1 MKTKKYFSTICLL
14 VLYLLLCAVQAQERI
29 PVSTFDTMATS
40 RNLLKFDPLVTNYW
54 AHTEPASSTNPANGN
69 NIVIGF
75 NSTYPQ
81 TYPTIITQGAKFSND
96 GGLTWTVVDS
106 LPKARGSGY
115 ASDPGCAF
123 STNGTAYISYVTYGG
138 GQQYQVRYSYSTNGG
153 ASWSDPVSVYSTSEQ
168 VDRPNMCID
177 NKVGSPYQDRL
188 YFAWSR
194 AVGGY
199 LASGILFT
207 TPSITGSQTISSD
220 IGWGVSLATDN
231 NGKLYV
237 VWCDFNG
244 NVRMNRSTNGGS
256 SFTGTTTVQS
266 GLINPVSIGGLGARY
281 YPVVAVD
288 RSTYHPNRVYVA
300 YHSGPSTDIDVF
312 ITYSDDGGNTWSSP
326 KQVNDDKVQDGQSNG
341 KSQWHPW
348 MTVDGSGI
356 VHVTFYDNRNGST
369 NTSVQAYYAYST
381 DGAQSFINQ
390 ASNSGQFTLTTIPG
404 LRSDYYSDY
413 NAITV
418 SSGLAIASWAQPLT
432 KGYDIVSQ
440 RIPRDVSVLVSN
452 KVNGITD
459 YNSTLTING
468 QVVNSGASI
477 TLTDG
482 IIYPGKTNSERLQGD
497 NKHKDWDGNATEYR
511 LLENFRVK
519 RAVPTRDANFIGLNP
534 VTVTTQLLETSGSGG
549 NVEFRD
555 PWYLADASGN
565 QPNQFFPYSA
575 PHSPTGAY
583 NQTTGGVFLNQN
595 PSFDP
600 TLPIYSLRAIS
611 PQQITINGRIHSF
624 YFQGWSASPD
634 GSAEFQNANALETP
648 VVFKNPGAVVSANY
662 KGTQLSNN
670 KNTFSNNSQRKFVRS
685 NYNRMLHIVY
695 ESMGKIWYE
704 TSTDNGITWQ
714 IRNGGK
720 SLSNTEAKNPS
731 IFIIN
736 DFHTHSVVAIVFQER
751 NGDFYNIKALIYNT
765 YSDSIMDVS
774 LIKTVLKPYSENA
787 NPVIAFGH
795 NIIVVWQ
802 EGYGNYWEP
811 QGLYYVYGE
820 IGLGY
825 KFRWTDTTYLHY
837 PFTDTNTENVNPT
850 ISRVDDVPVNIFHLA
865 WEARNRRGTSDIM
878 FCKITSDNNVTIIN
892 DVMNISYGNGFR
904 YNHSPSIISVKD
916 KDRKEFAIVC
926 WIGEREDWPNSINP
940 QMQKQVILTSTSR
953 PGIFKAFGENVSSV
967 SINKSSTRWTVGWS
981 RSNDLPLQYTD
992 SRGVSIYQLDVY
1004 GEYIQIGDGILP
1016 EQMYALAFNTRALPY
1031 TINTKQIYP
1040 QYIPTEVISTTKLRE
1055 GVVSKDGVQI
1065 YYSIGDIK
1073 VGNEKIDFIEMP
1085 DTIKINTLQD
1095 ANYYLVSEPFELDD
1109 NSEFYY
1115 TIKFGI
1121 SDSNAVKQALSE
1133 NEFIN
1138 FSVELIDAITNELLG
1153 VLNEVTYDQ
1162 HNVAQY
1168 NEVSYQVNTS
1178 GIGNRVVRLRLVIT
1192 NNIDPHYAIFD
1203 KYFDESVSLAKR
1215 QIKQINYKGK
1225 LEIKDYALYQNYPNP
1240 FNPVTKIRF
1249 SIKETNPVKIKLY
1262 DIVGREVAVIMNE
1275 VKDAGEYEIEL
1286 DAGKLGISS
1295 GVYFYQMKAGDYTS
1309 IKKMVYLK

>member
-1 MKTKKYFSTICLL
+1 MKKTLAFILILCLYPQISYPEDVRLIIPETSIAAAVKTLLDARAASFSSLTPAYG
-14 VLYLLLCAVQAQERI
+14 VE
-29 PVSTFDTMATS
+29 
-40 RNLLKFDPLVTNYW
+40 NY
-54 AHTEPASSTNPANGN
+54 NVRLMYN
-69 NIVIGF
+69 
-75 NSTYPQ
+75 Q
-81 TYPTIITQGAKFSND
+81 TYPVTFQYLSGNRFR
-96 GGLTWTVVDS
+96 LTCGFV
-106 LPKARGSGY
+106 AR
-115 ASDPGCAF
+115 ANKRFDLKAF
-123 STNGTAYISYVTYGG
+123 S
-138 GQQYQVRYSYSTNGG
+138 
-153 ASWSDPVSVYSTSEQ
+153 
-168 VDRPNMCID
+168 
-177 NKVGSPYQDRL
+177 L
-188 YFAWSR
+188 
-194 AVGGY
+194 
-199 LASGILFT
+199 
-207 TPSITGSQTISSD
+207 
-220 IGWGVSLATDN
+220 
-231 NGKLYV
+231 
-237 VWCDFNG
+237 
-244 NVRMNRSTNGGS
+244 
-256 SFTGTTTVQS
+256 SF
-266 GLINPVSIGGLGARY
+266 
-281 YPVVAVD
+281 D
-288 RSTYHPNRVYVA
+288 
-300 YHSGPSTDIDVF
+300 
-312 ITYSDDGGNTWSSP
+312 
-326 KQVNDDKVQDGQSNG
+326 
-341 KSQWHPW
+341 
-348 MTVDGSGI
+348 
-356 VHVTFYDNRNGST
+356 
-369 NTSVQAYYAYST
+369 
-381 DGAQSFINQ
+381 
-390 ASNSGQFTLTTIPG
+390 
-404 LRSDYYSDY
+404 
-413 NAITV
+413 
-418 SSGLAIASWAQPLT
+418 
-432 KGYDIVSQ
+432 
-440 RIPRDVSVLVSN
+440 
-452 KVNGITD
+452 
-459 YNSTLTING
+459 ING
-468 QVVNSGASI
+468 QGPITIEGDLQYEVGIARITLIGRATAVVSISGAPGFLI
-477 TLTDG
+477 DIIGANQFTVLLPEFRLGTYTLMLPNVSTTYFTSSTPSLAISGSNLTLGLQSKIVVLKVDQLRQSG
-482 IIYPGKTNSERLQGD
+482 ERLEGSQVGVWEGLSFVGYPVPRIFNFPRGSTQVLRGEQGLAQSPPEKYNRWND
-497 NKHKDWDGNATEYR
+497 LSNVQNHQPFLMDGSLTR
-511 LLENFRVK
+511 LNSNFK
-519 RAVPTRDANFIGLNP
+519 QTDPTITIKTDLIDLPG
-534 VTVTTQLLETSGSGG
+534 TTGG
-549 NVEFRD
+549 NIQFKD
-555 PWYLADASGN
+555 PWYIDYPDPSYGSNLRN
-565 QPNQFFPYSA
+565 QGMSA
-575 PHSPTGAY
+575 PFKTRSSPFYPDLNTLYDGSLTY
-583 NQTTGGVFLNQN
+583 KGVFLNQVPDQN
-595 PSFDP
+595 DSTKPYYSVKADAVQYIH
-600 TLPIYSLRAIS
+600 LPH
-611 PQQITINGRIHSF
+611 TGRVYPF

-670 KNTFSNNSQRKFVRS
+670 KNAFSKNSQRKFVRS
-685 NYNRMLHIVY
+685 NYNRMLHVVY

-751 NGDFYNIKALIYNT
+751 NGDFYNIKALTYST

-850 ISRVDDVPVNIFHLA
+850 ISRVDDVPINIFHLA
-865 WEARNRRGTSDIM
+865 WEARNRARGTSDIM
-878 FCKITSDNNVTIIN
+878 FCKITSYNNVTIIN

-916 KDRKEFAIVC
+916 NDRKEFAIVC

-953 PGIFKAFGENVSSV
+953 PGIFKVFGENVSSV

-1004 GEYIQIGDGILP
+1004 GEYIQIGNGILP

-1095 ANYYLVSEPFELDD
+1095 ANYYLMSEPFELDD

-1138 FSVELIDAITNELLG
+1138 FSVELIDAITNELIG

-1192 NNIDPHYAIFD
+1192 NNIDPHYAISD
-1203 KYFDESVSLAKR
+1203 KYFDESISLAKR

-1240 FNPVTKIRF
+1240 FNHVTKIRF